1 MNPTRPAQASFRD
14 RTNDFRA
21 AVESAR
27 RHAAPSSSSAPAAA
41 SSSST
46 GTLDGL
52 IAATSAR
59 SEFNNRASKIGLG
72 IHQTSQKL
80 SRLAKCM
87 ASVLFLPLL
96 PDSSLA
102 RCFRLAKLLVEI
114 SGRSS
119 FIGCLARDLLCR
131 Q

>member
-14 RTNDFRA
+14 RTNEFRA

-27 RHAAPSSSSAPAAA
+27 RHAAPSSSSAPTAA

-46 GTLDGL
+46 GSLDGM
-52 IAATSAR
+52 ISATSAR

-80 SRLAKCM
+80 ARLAKCM
-87 ASVLFLPLL
+87 ASVLLLPVL
-96 PDSSLA
+96 PDSYLA
-102 RCFRLAKLLVEI
+102 HCFILAV
-114 SGRSS
+114 S
-119 FIGCLARDLLCR
+119 
-131 Q
+131 

>member
-14 RTNDFRA
+14 RTYEFRA

-27 RHAAPSSSSAPAAA
+27 RQSSAPAAA

-46 GTLDGL
+46 GPLDGL

-114 SGRSS
+114 SGRASC
-119 FIGCLARDLLCR
+119 IGCLARD
-131 Q
+131 

>member
-14 RTNDFRA
+14 RTYEFGA
-21 AVESAR
+21 AVESTR
-27 RHAAPSSSSAPAAA
+27 RQSSAPAAA

-46 GTLDGL
+46 GPLDGL